1 MSETELD
8 LEEAASRAGA
18 EIPSIADDGAA
29 LGETFVRVT
38 TRAERSR
45 AFTILFISL
54 VCLGAG
60 QTVMFAVLP
69 SLARSLKLTE
79 FEASLPFVA
88 SATVWVFSSGYW
100 GRRSDHWGRKPVI
113 LLGLTA
119 FGISFGLF
127 AIFANLGVD
136 GIIPAMVAYPLMIAA
151 RSLYGIFGSGASPA
165 SQAYV
170 ADRTTRA
177 ERTRGVAALGA
188 AFGLGTTIGPGI
200 GAMFVPLDLG
210 LLAPFYFTAL
220 VAFASA
226 AAIWF
231 FLPERSAPR
240 VHIERRYKLH
250 WHDRRIWPFIV
261 FGLGIST
268 AGAVPIQTVGYLFID
283 ELHLKLVDAPQ
294 YTMIGLV
301 ASSLAALFAQLV
313 IVQRFNMSGRALIRW
328 GSVITIASFVLF
340 IVGRQ
345 FGPLVMALIISG
357 LGFGMVRPGY
367 AAAASLAVDPHE
379 QGAIA
384 GLTGATSGAGF
395 IFGPLI
401 ATGLYR
407 ISPQAPYIFGAV
419 LTTIMYIYALFSPHL
434 KNAGMVVPEDDAV
447 EEATETQV
455 PNA

>member
-1 MSETELD
+1 MSETERD
-8 LEEAASRAGA
+8 LEEAAIRVGA
-18 EIPSIADDGAA
+18 ENPSIADDGAA

-127 AIFANLGVD
+127 AVFANLGVD

>member
-8 LEEAASRAGA
+8 LEEAAIRAGA
-18 EIPSIADDGAA
+18 EIPSMADDGAA

-69 SLARSLKLTE
+69 SLAHSLKLTE

-127 AIFANLGVD
+127 AVFANLGVD

-313 IVQRFNMSGRALIRW
+313 VVQRFNMSGRALIRW

-340 IVGRQ
+340 VVGRQ

>member
-8 LEEAASRAGA
+8 LEEAAIRVGA
-18 EIPSIADDGAA
+18 ENPSIADDGAA

-313 IVQRFNMSGRALIRW
+313 VVQRFNMSGRALIRW

-340 IVGRQ
+340 VVGRQ

>member
-313 IVQRFNMSGRALIRW
+313 VVQRFNMSGRALIRW

-340 IVGRQ
+340 VVGRQ

>member
-1 MSETELD
+1 MSEVELD
-8 LEEAASRAGA
+8 LEEAALRAGA
-18 EIPSIADDGAA
+18 ENPSLASDDA
-29 LGETFVRVT
+29 LLDETFVHVT
-38 TRAERSR
+38 TRSERRR

-54 VCLGAG
+54 LCLGAG

-69 SLARSLKLTE
+69 SLARILKLTE

-100 GRRSDHWGRKPVI
+100 GRRSDLWGRKPVI

-127 AIFANLGVD
+127 AVFANLGVA
-136 GIIPAMVAYPLMIAA
+136 GILPAMVAYPLMIAA
-151 RSLYGIFGSGASPA
+151 RSLYGIFGSGSAPA
-165 SQAYV
+165 AQAYV

-188 AFGLGTTIGPGI
+188 AFGLGTTIGPAI
-200 GAMFVPLDLG
+200 GAMFVPFGLS
-210 LLAPFYFTAL
+210 LLAPFYFTSL

-226 AAIWF
+226 AAIWH
-231 FLPERSAPR
+231 FLPERTAPR
-240 VHIERRYKLH
+240 VHLERRYKLH

-261 FGLGIST
+261 FGFGIST

-283 ELHLKLVDAPQ
+283 ELHLKLIDAPQ

-301 ASSLAALFAQLV
+301 SSSLAALFAQLV

-328 GSVITIASFVLF
+328 GSIVTIASFVLF
-340 IVGRQ
+340 AVGRQ

-401 ATGLYR
+401 ATALYR
-407 ISPQAPYIFGAV
+407 IAPQAPYIFGAV
-419 LTTIMYIYALFSPHL
+419 LTTILYAYALLSPHL
-434 KNAGMVVPEDDAV
+434 KNAGLLAPEDDAV

>member
-1 MSETELD
+1 MSETERD
-8 LEEAASRAGA
+8 LEEAAIRVGA
-18 EIPSIADDGAA
+18 ENPSIADDGAA

>member
-1 MSETELD
+1 MSEAELD
-8 LEEAASRAGA
+8 LEEAAVRVGA
-18 EIPSIADDGAA
+18 ENPSIADDGAP
-29 LGETFVRVT
+29 LDDTFVRVT
-38 TRAERSR
+38 TRAERRR
-45 AFTILFISL
+45 AFTILFVSL
-54 VCLGAG
+54 MCLGAG

-69 SLARSLKLTE
+69 SLARSLNLTE

-100 GRRSDHWGRKPVI
+100 GRRSDLWGRKPVI

-127 AIFANLGVD
+127 AVFANLGVD
-136 GIIPAMVAYPLMIAA
+136 KIIPAMVAYPLMIAA
-151 RSLYGIFGSGASPA
+151 RSLYGIFGSGSAPA
-165 SQAYV
+165 AQAYV

-177 ERTRGVAALGA
+177 ERTQGVAALGA

-200 GAMFVPLDLG
+200 GAVFVVFG
-210 LLAPFYFTAL
+210 LLAPFYFTSL

-231 FLPERSAPR
+231 FLPERSPPR
-240 VHIERRYKLH
+240 MHRQRRFHLH

-313 IVQRFNMSGRALIRW
+313 IVQRFNMSGRSLIRW
-328 GSVITIASFVLF
+328 GSIITIASFLLF
-340 IVGRQ
+340 VVGHQ

-401 ATGLYR
+401 ATALYR
-407 ISPQAPYIFGAV
+407 ISPQAPYMFGAV
-419 LTTIMYIYALFSPHL
+419 LTAIMLVYALFSPHL
-434 KNAGMVVPEDDAV
+434 KNAGLVAPEDDAV

>member
-1 MSETELD
+1 MSEVELD
-8 LEEAASRAGA
+8 LEEAALRAGA
-18 EIPSIADDGAA
+18 ENPSLASDDA
-29 LGETFVRVT
+29 LLDETFVHVT
-38 TRAERSR
+38 TRSERRR

-54 VCLGAG
+54 LCLGAG

-69 SLARSLKLTE
+69 SLARILKLTE

-100 GRRSDHWGRKPVI
+100 GRRSDLWGRKPVI

-127 AIFANLGVD
+127 AVFANLGVA
-136 GIIPAMVAYPLMIAA
+136 GILPAMVAYPLMIAA
-151 RSLYGIFGSGASPA
+151 RSLYGIFGSGSAPPA
-165 SQAYV
+165 
-170 ADRTTRA
+170 
-177 ERTRGVAALGA
+177 
-188 AFGLGTTIGPGI
+188 I
-200 GAMFVPLDLG
+200 GAMFVPFGLS
-210 LLAPFYFTAL
+210 LLAPFYFTSL

-226 AAIWF
+226 AAIWH
-231 FLPERSAPR
+231 FLPERTAPR
-240 VHIERRYKLH
+240 VHLERRYKLH

-261 FGLGIST
+261 FGFGIST

-283 ELHLKLVDAPQ
+283 ELHLKLIDAPQ

-301 ASSLAALFAQLV
+301 SSSLAALFAQLV

-328 GSVITIASFVLF
+328 GSIVTIASFVLF
-340 IVGRQ
+340 AVGRQ

-401 ATGLYR
+401 ATALYR
-407 ISPQAPYIFGAV
+407 IAPQAPYIFGAV
-419 LTTIMYIYALFSPHL
+419 LTTILYAYALLSPHL
-434 KNAGMVVPEDDAV
+434 K
-447 EEATETQV
+447 
-455 PNA
+455 

>member
-8 LEEAASRAGA
+8 LEEAAIRAGA

-127 AIFANLGVD
+127 AVFADLGVD
-136 GIIPAMVAYPLMIAA
+136 GIIPVMAAYPLMIAA

>member
-1 MSETELD
+1 MSETERD
-8 LEEAASRAGA
+8 LEEAAIRVGA
-18 EIPSIADDGAA
+18 ENPSIADDGAA

-127 AIFANLGVD
+127 AVFADLGVD
-136 GIIPAMVAYPLMIAA
+136 GIIPVMAAYPLMIAA

>member
-1 MSETELD
+1 MSETERD
-8 LEEAASRAGA
+8 LEEAAIRAGA
-18 EIPSIADDGAA
+18 ENPSIVDDGAA

-127 AIFANLGVD
+127 AVFADLGVD
-136 GIIPAMVAYPLMIAA
+136 GIIPVMAAYPLMIAA

>member
-1 MSETELD
+1 MSETERD
-8 LEEAASRAGA
+8 LEEAAIRAGA

-127 AIFANLGVD
+127 AIFADLGVD
-136 GIIPAMVAYPLMIAA
+136 GIIPVMAAYPLMIAA

-313 IVQRFNMSGRALIRW
+313 VVQRFNMSGRALIRW
-328 GSVITIASFVLF
+328 GSIITIASFVLF
-340 IVGRQ
+340 VVGRQ

>member
-1 MSETELD
+1 MSETERD
-8 LEEAASRAGA
+8 LEEAAIRVGA
-18 EIPSIADDGAA
+18 ENPSIADDGAA

-127 AIFANLGVD
+127 AVFADLGVD
-136 GIIPAMVAYPLMIAA
+136 GIIPVMAAYPLMIAA

-313 IVQRFNMSGRALIRW
+313 VVQRFNMSGRALIRW

>member
-1 MSETELD
+1 MSETERD
-8 LEEAASRAGA
+8 LEEAAIRAGA

-127 AIFANLGVD
+127 AVFANLGVD

-313 IVQRFNMSGRALIRW
+313 VVQRFNMSGRALIRW

-340 IVGRQ
+340 VVGRQ

>member
-1 MSETELD
+1 MSETERD
-8 LEEAASRAGA
+8 LEEAAIRAGA
-18 EIPSIADDGAA
+18 ENPSIADDGAA

-313 IVQRFNMSGRALIRW
+313 VVQRFNMSGRALIRW
-328 GSVITIASFVLF
+328 GSIITIASFVLF
-340 IVGRQ
+340 VVGRQ

>member
-1 MSETELD
+1 MSETERD
-8 LEEAASRAGA
+8 LEEAAIRVGA
-18 EIPSIADDGAA
+18 ENPSIADDGAA

-313 IVQRFNMSGRALIRW
+313 VVQRFNMSGRALIRW
-328 GSVITIASFVLF
+328 GSIITIASFVLF
-340 IVGRQ
+340 VVGRQ

>member
-1 MSETELD
+1 MSEAELD
-8 LEEAASRAGA
+8 LEEAALRAGA
-18 EIPSIADDGAA
+18 ENPSLVSDDA
-29 LGETFVRVT
+29 LSGETFVHVT
-38 TRAERSR
+38 TRTERRR

-54 VCLGAG
+54 MCLGAG

-127 AIFANLGVD
+127 ALFANLGVD
-136 GIIPAMVAYPLMIAA
+136 GILPAMVAYPLMIAA
-151 RSLYGIFGSGASPA
+151 RSLYGIFGSGAAPA

-177 ERTRGVAALGA
+177 ERTQGVAALGA

-200 GAMFVPLDLG
+200 GAVFVVFG
-210 LLAPFYFTAL
+210 LLAPFYFTAF

-226 AAIWF
+226 AAIWL
-231 FLPERSAPR
+231 FLPERSAPHVR
-240 VHIERRYKLH
+240 LERRYKLH

-283 ELHLKLVDAPQ
+283 ELHLKLIDAPQ

-328 GSVITIASFVLF
+328 GSIVTIASFVLF
-340 IVGRQ
+340 AVGHQ

-401 ATGLYR
+401 ATALYR
-407 ISPQAPYIFGAV
+407 IAPQAPYIFGAV
-419 LTTIMYIYALFSPHL
+419 LTTIMLAYALLSPHL
-434 KNAGMVVPEDDAV
+434 KNAGLLAPEDDAV

>member
-1 MSETELD
+1 MSETERD
-8 LEEAASRAGA
+8 LEEAAIRVGA
-18 EIPSIADDGAA
+18 ENPSIADDGAA

-127 AIFANLGVD
+127 AVFANLGVD

-313 IVQRFNMSGRALIRW
+313 VVQRFNMSGRALIRW

-340 IVGRQ
+340 VVGRQ

>member
-1 MSETELD
+1 MSETERD
-8 LEEAASRAGA
+8 LEEAAIRVGA
-18 EIPSIADDGAA
+18 ENPSIADDGAA

-127 AIFANLGVD
+127 AVFADLGVD
-136 GIIPAMVAYPLMIAA
+136 GIIPVMAAYPLMIAA

-455 PNA
+455 SNA

>member
-1 MSETELD
+1 MSEAELD
-8 LEEAASRAGA
+8 LEEAAIRAGA
-18 EIPSIADDGAA
+18 ENPSIADDGASP
-29 LGETFVRVT
+29 GETFVRVT

-100 GRRSDHWGRKPVI
+100 GRRSDLWGRKPVI

-240 VHIERRYKLH
+240 VHVERRYKLH

-328 GSVITIASFVLF
+328 GSIITIASFVLF
-340 IVGRQ
+340 VVGHQ

-419 LTTIMYIYALFSPHL
+419 LTTIMYIYALLSPHL
-434 KNAGMVVPEDDAV
+434 KNAGLLAPEDDAV